1 MEGRAVLLGC
11 PELNSLKK
19 GIYRSKLGLCWIAH
33 DSLEEISRIKYV
45 ITTLTEQI
53 NNLNVSGSYTASNC
67 DELHAFQ
74 STGGKV
80 IGNMNVIV
88 GNKIKEL
95 NSNGINVN
103 IYDDK

>member
-1 MEGRAVLLGC
+1 MKFVISEEEKNNIRDLY
-11 PELNSLKK
+11 
-19 GIYRSKLGLCWIAH
+19 GIIN
-33 DSLEEISRIKYV
+33 
-45 ITTLTEQI
+45 EQI

-103 IYDDK
+103 IYDE